1 MNIVPLSD
9 ICDLQ
14 NGFAFKSDD
23 YVEHST
29 TLNCRMSNIRPDGNF
44 DIEYNPK
51 YLPDSYTQKYKDF
64 LLKDGDIV
72 IAMTDM
78 ANDPK
83 ILGVPTIVDT
93 KGYDLLLNQRVGKLI
108 FHKKDEV
115 DVRFLQYSLN
125 RKSVRKYY
133 TQFAGGGLQLNVGK
147 KEILSVKIPLP
158 PLPQQHK
165 IANILDAADAVR
177 QNDKA
182 LIAKYDELTQA
193 LFLDM
198 FGDPV
203 SNPKGWKKV
212 SLSEYGSFKNGLN
225 FNNSES
231 GVSLKYLGVGDF
243 KSKSRIDDA
252 ESLSN
257 IELNSLPNDGYL
269 LNDGDLVFVRSN
281 GNRALVGRCVEVYP
295 KNNKL
300 TFSGFCIRYRINSHL
315 VKPTY
320 LSQLFRNKSFK
331 NLMLES
337 GQGANIQNINQ
348 QILSSIDVPLPSLNL
363 QEQFVKSIQAIEE
376 QKAIAQK
383 SLEKSE
389 SLFNSLLQKAF
400 KGEL

>member
-1 MNIVPLSD
+1 MMNEVLLTSICRPKQWKTISSSDLHEIGYPVYGANGKIGFYNTYTHEHPTVLITCRGATCGTINICEPKSYVNGNAMALDNLSSD
-9 ICDLQ
+9 VDLYYLKHYLE
-14 NGFAFKSDD
+14 FRKLDD
-23 YVEHST
+23 
-29 TLNCRMSNIRPDGNF
+29 
-44 DIEYNPK
+44 
-51 YLPDSYTQKYKDF
+51 
-64 LLKDGDIV
+64 V
-72 IAMTDM
+72 ISGSAQPQIT
-78 ANDPK
+78 
-83 ILGVPTIVDT
+83 G
-93 KGYDLLLNQRVGKLI
+93 Q
-108 FHKKDEV
+108 
-115 DVRFLQYSLN
+115 
-125 RKSVRKYY
+125 
-133 TQFAGGGLQLNVGK
+133 GLSK
-147 KEILSVKIPLP
+147 VKIPLP
-158 PLPQQHK
+158 SIPQQQK
-165 IANILDAADAVR
+165 IANILDAADALR

-203 SNPKGWKKV
+203 SNPKGWEKV

-348 QILSSIDVPLPSLNL
+348 QILSNIDVPLPSLNL

-400 KGEL
+400 KGGLV

>member
-1 MNIVPLSD
+1 MSKWKSVNIGNSGLFIADGNYSAKYPNSKEFISSGVPFIRANNFKNKTIIDDELYFISPEKHSQITKGHLKINDVLITTRGNIGELAIVPKRHE
-9 ICDLQ
+9 
-14 NGFAFKSDD
+14 N
-23 YVEHST
+23 
-29 TLNCRMSNIRPDGNF
+29 SNINAQIVLLRCNDEWDP
-44 DIEYNPK
+44 
-51 YLPDSYTQKYKDF
+51 LF
-64 LLKDGDIV
+64 LL
-72 IAMTDM
+72 
-78 ANDPK
+78 
-83 ILGVPTIVDT
+83 
-93 KGYDLLLNQRVGKLI
+93 Y
-108 FHKKDEV
+108 
-115 DVRFLQYSLN
+115 
-125 RKSVRKYY
+125 
-133 TQFAGGGLQLNVGK
+133 
-147 KEILSVKIPLP
+147 ILSSSIVKEQLPNLTTGTALKQLPVKNLKKIILPLP
-158 PLPQQHK
+158 PLPEQQK
-165 IANILDAADAVR
+165 IANILDAADALR

-203 SNPKGWKKV
+203 SNPKGWEKV

-225 FNNSES
+225 FNNTES
-231 GVSLKYLGVGDF
+231 GVSIKYLGVGDF
-243 KSKSRIDDA
+243 KSKSRIDDV

-348 QILSSIDVPLPSLNL
+348 QILSSIDVPLPSLTL
-363 QEQFVKSIQAIEE
+363 QEKFVNSIQAIEE
-376 QKAIAQK
+376 QKKIAQMTL
-383 SLEKSE
+383 SKSE
-389 SLFNSLLQKAF
+389 ELFNGLLQKAF
-400 KGEL
+400 KGELE

>member
-1 MNIVPLSD
+1 MKIVTAGEILEIKTGKYD
-9 ICDLQ
+9 A
-14 NGFAFKSDD
+14 NHAK
-23 YVEHST
+23 
-29 TLNCRMSNIRPDGNF
+29 PDGKYRFFTCAMESTMADTYAF
-44 DIEYNPK
+44 DDEVLILPGNGANVGEVFYYKGKLEAYQRTYILHKITQNTR
-51 YLPDSYTQKYKDF
+51 YLYYYFKKNWIRQITKRQVGSATNYIKMD
-64 LLKDGDIV
+64 DIV
-72 IAMTDM
+72 S
-78 ANDPK
+78 
-83 ILGVPTIVDT
+83 
-93 KGYDLLLNQRVGKLI
+93 
-108 FHKKDEV
+108 FE
-115 DVRFLQYSLN
+115 
-125 RKSVRKYY
+125 
-133 TQFAGGGLQLNVGK
+133 
-147 KEILSVKIPLP
+147 IPLP
-158 PLPQQHK
+158 PLSQQQK
-165 IANILDAADAVR
+165 IANILDAADALR

-243 KSKSRIDDA
+243 KSKSRIDEA

-295 KNNKL
+295 KDNKL

-363 QEQFVKSIQAIEE
+363 QEKFIKSIQAIEE

-389 SLFNSLLQKAF
+389 ELFNSLLQKAF

>member
-1 MNIVPLSD
+1 MILETVKLGDVLEYEQPTKYIVDSVNYDDSFTIPVLTAGKSFILGYTDETTGVFDNLPVIIFDDFTTAFHYVDFPFKVKSSAMKILKPVKERAD
-9 ICDLQ
+9 I
-14 NGFAFKSDD
+14 
-23 YVEHST
+23 
-29 TLNCRMSNIRPDGNF
+29 
-44 DIEYNPK
+44 K
-51 YLPDSYTQKYKDF
+51 YLYYKMQTISIDNDLHKRYWISKYSQ
-64 LLKDGDIV
+64 I
-72 IAMTDM
+72 
-78 ANDPK
+78 
-83 ILGVPTIVDT
+83 
-93 KGYDLLLNQRVGKLI
+93 Q
-108 FHKKDEV
+108 
-115 DVRFLQYSLN
+115 
-125 RKSVRKYY
+125 
-133 TQFAGGGLQLNVGK
+133 
-147 KEILSVKIPLP
+147 IPLP

-165 IANILDAADAVR
+165 IANILDAADTLR

-182 LIAKYDELTQA
+182 LIEKYDELTKA
-193 LFLDM
+193 LFLEM

-203 SNPKGWKKV
+203 SNPKGWEKV

-348 QILSSIDVPLPSLNL
+348 QILSSINVPLPSLNL

-383 SLEKSE
+383 SLEHSE

-400 KGEL
+400 KGELWR

>member
-1 MNIVPLSD
+1 MSKWKSVSIGNSGLFIADGNYSAKYPNSREFISSGVPFIRANNFKNKAIIDDELYFISPEKHSQITKGHLKINDVLITTRGNIGELAIVPKRHE
-9 ICDLQ
+9 
-14 NGFAFKSDD
+14 N
-23 YVEHST
+23 
-29 TLNCRMSNIRPDGNF
+29 SNINAQIVLLRCNDEWDP
-44 DIEYNPK
+44 
-51 YLPDSYTQKYKDF
+51 LF
-64 LLKDGDIV
+64 LL
-72 IAMTDM
+72 
-78 ANDPK
+78 
-83 ILGVPTIVDT
+83 
-93 KGYDLLLNQRVGKLI
+93 Y
-108 FHKKDEV
+108 
-115 DVRFLQYSLN
+115 
-125 RKSVRKYY
+125 
-133 TQFAGGGLQLNVGK
+133 
-147 KEILSVKIPLP
+147 ILSSSIVKEQLPNLTTGTALKQLPVKNLKKIILPLP
-158 PLPQQHK
+158 PLSQQQK
-165 IANILDAADAVR
+165 IANILDAADALR
-177 QNDKA
+177 QNDKV

-203 SNPKGWKKV
+203 SNPMGWEKV

-225 FNNSES
+225 FNNTES
-231 GVSLKYLGVGDF
+231 GVSIKYLGVGDF
-243 KSKSRIDDA
+243 KSKSRIDDL

-257 IELNSLPNDGYL
+257 IELNSLPNDGYFL
-269 LNDGDLVFVRSN
+269 SDGDLVFVRSN

-348 QILSSIDVPLPSLNL
+348 QILSSIDVPLPSLTL
-363 QEQFVKSIQAIEE
+363 QAQFVNSIQAIEE

-389 SLFNSLLQKAF
+389 ELFNSLLQKAF